1 MIDTPDEISEL
12 LLLRDELRAISV
24 QVRGLNCG
32 PASDPLPSI
41 APLFLAAQSLLAR
54 LAGLAGGPHP
64 ALTGNRPAQRSLA
77 ESGSAV
83 ARAGTDL
90 ASALAAHRHEDVG
103 RPANPYLT
111 AYLSQAAAR
120 LDLAANRC
128 LDTAATIERTAA
140 EAPAAGLRRKPP
152 IHLTDAQLAALIAF
166 SQGGARRYR
175 GLRGGGLRIS
185 VPGRQHVSI
194 TTFDI
199 LNRHG
204 LVSWDNSTALY
215 IGQDIT
221 VTKEGQRALAGRR
234 SERSSTAA
242 PAPASAPTA
251 SPGVGR

>member
-1 MIDTPDEISEL
+1 MIDTPYEISEL

-24 QVRGLNCG
+24 QVRDLNRG

-54 LAGLAGGPHP
+54 LAGGPHP

-77 ESGSAV
+77 ESGSAD

-103 RPANPYLT
+103 QPANPYLT

-120 LDLAANRC
+120 HDLAANRC

-140 EAPAAGLRRKPP
+140 EAPAAGLRRKAA
-152 IHLTDAQLAALIAF
+152 IHLTDAQHAALLAF

-175 GLRGGGLRIS
+175 GLAGASS
-185 VPGRQHVSI
+185 VSLSPAVS
-194 TTFDI
+194 
-199 LNRHG
+199 
-204 LVSWDNSTALY
+204 VSASLPST
-215 IGQDIT
+215 
-221 VTKEGQRALAGRR
+221 
-234 SERSSTAA
+234 S
-242 PAPASAPTA
+242 
-251 SPGVGR
+251 